1 VETILLIMDEDQL
14 NYPVEIYL
22 YDLSRGGAKMTS
34 ESLVGRTIQG
44 VWHTGVVA
52 YGREYFFTANGVGS
66 VIPGG
71 TGLGDPDQIESV
83 GETQLPYSVFLDYIL
98 SLGETKFKPGTW
110 DLVQFNSNYFADEVS
125 QFVCG
130 SGLPKYILDLPQELL
145 ESPIGPEIRAEA
157 EKVSAKTQESSGITF
172 GLIGN
177 RTVGTLAPRVREN
190 SPEFDE
196 LQAQIDALRA
206 DQLSLEERRNALNI
220 KDSKKEEK
228 KKKKKEKEEKKERKD
243 KKLRKRQSSQS
254 ESSNCS
260 TPLPPLQK
268 SVSLDPKFCEES
280 SNCDI
285 DIDLASGSEQN
296 SDQQKQG
303 GLQVEEGK
311 PRRSSTS
318 PQSILKDRANP
329 PLTADSSL
337 EESIVEP
344 SSSGD
349 IKPSALFRNKSLKRV
364 SFDEKPDII
373 EDEELPF
380 ENGEVP
386 NIVEEQDGDVESELP
401 SLEEIVSRPKAV
413 KKRSPTPPITRMAG
427 AEEQIQIPTE
437 AGEGGEPVIPK
448 KEKKPHEKGICF
460 REFDHVKDFEDLVR
474 TVVTMCNG
482 EEQERLREMEDWI
495 VKNEGTWVLAEGF
508 NSFLGNVLHKAD
520 WPSDARV
527 AMLRL
532 LAYGAEQ
539 DDIVLILHMDRKD
552 HLVMNYAQQ
561 FDRLPI
567 GEQESLAMLF
577 CNLFETASASE
588 WLLYISEWDA
598 PGGGL
603 PLSNIR
609 VTTKV
614 AVNALLGDT
623 PALVDYGSALM
634 SNLATKEVFDD
645 VCSELAMAILQF
657 FQGKPPEE
665 QVFRCMKALAK
676 FCSIGSREV
685 PQLVKMIGPEPSK
698 FSGMSPRVDEAIEP
712 LMARLATVPMF

>member
-1 VETILLIMDEDQL
+1 
-14 NYPVEIYL
+14 
-22 YDLSRGGAKMTS
+22 
-34 ESLVGRTIQG
+34 
-44 VWHTGVVA
+44 VVA
-52 YGREYFFTANGVGS
+52 YGREYFFTSNGVGS

-71 TGLGDPDQIESV
+71 TGLGDPDRIENI
-83 GETQLPYSVFLDYIL
+83 GETQLPYSVYLDYIL
-98 SLGETKFKPGTW
+98 SIGETKFKPGTW
-110 DLVQFNSNYFADEVS
+110 DLVNFNSNCFADEVS

-130 SGLPKYILDLPQELL
+130 SSLPKYILDLPQELL
-145 ESPIGPEIRAEA
+145 ETPIGPEIRAEA
-157 EKVSAKTQESSGITF
+157 EKVSAKTQGSSGITF

-228 KKKKKEKEEKKERKD
+228 KKKKKDKEDKKERKD
-243 KKLRKRQSSQS
+243 KKLRKRQSVGDCST

-268 SVSLDPKFCEES
+268 SVSLDPRFCDDS
-280 SNCDI
+280 TNCDI
-285 DIDLASGSEQN
+285 DINLASGSDQSTE
-296 SDQQKQG
+296 QQKQG
-303 GLQVEEGK
+303 GLQAGEGK
-311 PRRSSTS
+311 PTRSSSS
-318 PQSILKDRANP
+318 PQSILKERGNP
-329 PLTADSSL
+329 ALTSDNHL
-337 EESIVEP
+337 EESLAKSVDH
-344 SSSGD
+344 SSLGN
-349 IKPSALFRNKSLKRV
+349 IKTSALFRNKSLKKV

-373 EDEELPF
+373 EDEEKPF
-380 ENGEVP
+380 ENGEVA
-386 NIVEEQDGDVESELP
+386 NIVEEQEGDVESELP
-401 SLEEIVSRPKAV
+401 PLEEVASRPKPV

-427 AEEQIQIPTE
+427 TEEQIQIPIE
-437 AGEGGEPVIPK
+437 AAEGGEPVMPR
-448 KEKKPHEKGICF
+448 KEKKPHEKGIVF

-474 TVVTMCNG
+474 TVVTMCDG
-482 EEQERLREMEDWI
+482 DEQERLREMEDWI

-508 NSFLGNVLHKAD
+508 NSFLGNVLHKSD
-520 WPSDARV
+520 WPSESRV
-527 AMLRL
+527 AMMRL

-665 QVFRCMKALAK
+665 QVFRCMKALGK
-676 FCSIGSREV
+676 FCSIGTREV
-685 PQLVKMIGPEPSK
+685 PQLVKMIGPDPSK
-698 FSGMSPRVDEAIEP
+698 FAGMSPRVDEAIEP
-712 LMARLATVPMF
+712 LAARLATVPMF